1 MSNNLSISTVVS
13 PDILKTISSSVAIKT
28 FGDQLV
34 NKAKDKV
41 ISVVEGK
48 VGELKKLIEETVKQS
63 VQAGIDHNT
72 ELKRLEII
80 FKNKQITEEQ
90 YNAAVA
96 KENEAYKA
104 KIDSL
109 EAQKIKFQEDL
120 TKILSDPYKKLKA
133 EREKLKLKL
142 KKRKT
147 KNKAEKEKANARK
160 LKRERKKA
168 RTKAE
173 KTKAKRD
180 LTKKVISNA
189 AKTLAPIIA
198 LQIAGRLASIL
209 SQRGKLEVL
218 VDQVNA
224 YIEQANTP
232 ETIAIATNLRNNTIT
247 LINNSIGKLSSL
259 QKTISQIATYITIF
273 STIVAILSAIPIP
286 TAVPPGIGIP
296 VNVIIKIVKT
306 LERANKL
313 ILALNVVLA
322 ISTVVLGNEIS
333 KLNDLIERLKTVNQ
347 LLDLKSAINLNEQ
360 QLADLSNAF
369 LPTGGDFGIYKGFKF
384 AIKEEQTL
392 GAQQAIVVKGNKRR
406 YAVAINRDGT
416 DILRSELSFTLDPND
431 LIDQLKLIIDQ
442 RNLQG

>member
-147 KNKAEKEKANARK
+147 KNKAERA
-160 LKRERKKA
+160 KA
-168 RTKAE
+168 R
-173 KTKAKRD
+173 RD
-180 LTKKVISNA
+180 LAKKMALNA

>member
-147 KNKAEKEKANARK
+147 KNKAERA
-160 LKRERKKA
+160 KA
-168 RTKAE
+168 R
-173 KTKAKRD
+173 RD
-180 LTKKVISNA
+180 LAKKMALNA

-392 GAQQAIVVKGNKRR
+392 GTQQAIVVKGNKRR

-416 DILRSELSFTLDPND
+416 EILKSDNSFTLDPND
-431 LIDQLKLIIDQ
+431 LVDQLKLIIDQ

>member
-48 VGELKKLIEETVKQS
+48 VGELKKLIEETIKQS

-147 KNKAEKEKANARK
+147 KNKAERA
-160 LKRERKKA
+160 KA
-168 RTKAE
+168 R
-173 KTKAKRD
+173 RD
-180 LTKKVISNA
+180 LAKKMALNA

-209 SQRGKLEVL
+209 SQRGKLEIL